1 MIVPQYWAEGRH
13 QQRQGKRQ
21 ITVRRFGWSDTSQAE
36 AQANA
41 DRRAEEALQRLIA
54 GEKLPRREPKMPY
67 NGADGMPIREEILA
81 RQGDAILTRNAYGA
95 KCLNTPNVL
104 FADIDYH
111 NEHKSTLIL
120 VALSGATFLL
130 LLAGLLTSSRGAFL
144 LALLALFALGYL
156 VLKIL
161 DRFRLGLNRRA
172 KARALCRVKAFA
184 VTHPDWHLRLYRTP
198 AGLRVLVMHQTFQP
212 DDPAVAE
219 CFRALGTD
227 PVYVRM
233 CRNQQCFRAR
243 VSPKPWRIG
252 VSQHL
257 RPRPGV
263 WPVAPERLHLRQEWV
278 EKYEAAARDYASCAF
293 VESLGS
299 SAVHPDARRVQ
310 ELHDELCRANSQL
323 PLA

>member
-1 MIVPQYWAEGRH
+1 MIVPQYWAEGRR

-41 DRRAEEALQRLIA
+41 DRRAEEALQRLVA

-67 NGADGMPIREEILA
+67 NGAEGVPIREEILA
-81 RQGDAILTRNAYGA
+81 RQGDIILTRNAYGA
-95 KCLNTPNVL
+95 KCLNTPNVV
-104 FADIDYH
+104 FADVDFQFAPSISMSVAFAVNALFLGVFIGLAAH
-111 NEHKSTLIL
+111 STGLGL
-120 VALSGATFLL
+120 VAVVALL
-130 LLAGLLTSSRGAFL
+130 LLSHPL
-144 LALLALFALGYL
+144 
-156 VLKIL
+156 
-161 DRFRLGLNRRA
+161 
-172 KARALCRVKAFA
+172 ARAVRRLSMGLRGGVQNVVRRRIAAFSA
-184 VTHPDWHLRLYRTP
+184 THPDWHLRLYRTP
-198 AGLRVLVMHQTFQP
+198 AGLRVLAMHQTFDP
-212 DDPAVAE
+212 DNLAVTE
-219 CFRALGTD
+219 FFRALGTD
-227 PVYVRM
+227 RIYVRM

-252 VSQHL
+252 ISQHM

-278 EKYEAAARDYASCAF
+278 EKYEAVARDYAACAY

-299 SAVHPDARRVQ
+299 SAVHPEARRVQ
-310 ELHDELCRANSQL
+310 ELHDELCRAHSHL

>member
-1 MIVPQYWAEGRH
+1 MIVPQYWAEGRR

-36 AQANA
+36 AQTNA

-54 GEKLPRREPKMPY
+54 GERLPRSEPKMPY
-67 NGADGMPIREEILA
+67 NGADGVPIREEILA

-104 FADIDYH
+104 FADIDFQTEPRLTTVMGVYALFVICGFVIG
-111 NEHKSTLIL
+111 KASSSFYLGLLASVLGVGFTPL
-120 VALSGATFLL
+120 VAKRIHRWSLN
-130 LLAGLLTSSRGAFL
+130 AGGTPEQAARRHISRFVSA
-144 LALLALFALGYL
+144 
-156 VLKIL
+156 
-161 DRFRLGLNRRA
+161 
-172 KARALCRVKAFA
+172 
-184 VTHPDWHLRLYRTP
+184 HPDWHLRLYRTP

-263 WPVAPERLHLRQEWV
+263 WPVTPERLHLRQAWV

-299 SAVHPDARRVQ
+299 SAVHPDARRIQ
-310 ELHDELCRANSQL
+310 ELHDELCRAHRQL